1 MRDGLS
7 VCAVGNQNESET
19 ETTNVQKTEDIDCQ
33 ICHEESLKP
42 VNVSAKE
49 DKTGLG
55 VQHDQGLPSRT
66 DGAWNN
72 TSNVSDANFRIFGP
86 NFANIHIKGTGIDE
100 DALYGEMNGKTLKV
114 CLY

>member
-1 MRDGLS
+1 ME
-7 VCAVGNQNESET
+7 NQNEGET
-19 ETTNVQKTEDIDCQ
+19 ETTNVQKTADIDCQ

-49 DKTGLG
+49 DKTGQG

-72 TSNVSDANFRIFGP
+72 TSNVSDANFGIFGP
-86 NFANIHIKGTGIDE
+86 NFAKIHIKGAGIDE
-100 DALYGEMNGKTLKV
+100 DALCGEMDIKV